1 MNISKLNLINF
12 RNYVKLSINLG
23 ENINVFI
30 GNNAQGKTN
39 ILESILFLSLTKSYR
54 CFNESDLVRL
64 GASKTIVKGRIKN
77 NDLVKDLEIVL
88 NDGTKSLSI
97 NKTKIKKVSN
107 YIANLIVISFTPD
120 DMEIIKS
127 SPSIRRNILNI
138 QISQLSKV
146 YLETYN
152 QYNKLLKTRNEY
164 LKILFTNSLADKSYF
179 DIITDKLI
187 EKAIII
193 YKMRKKYI
201 DNVNLYISEIYNDIN
216 KSNDNLVLKYEPNIL
231 INDFQDDNIRDIMAK
246 TYKKNY
252 GKELHNGMTL
262 YGPHRDDFS
271 FYICENNLK
280 LFGSQGQQKL
290 AILAYKL
297 AEINIFKDELG
308 ITPVLLFDDIF
319 SELDIKKKN
328 RLLRYI
334 QEGIQSIITTTDLKN
349 INKKN
354 LKDAYIYEVENGKV
368 VRK

>member
-246 TYKKNY
+246 TYKKN
-252 GKELHNGMTL
+252 
-262 YGPHRDDFS
+262 
-271 FYICENNLK
+271 
-280 LFGSQGQQKL
+280 
-290 AILAYKL
+290 
-297 AEINIFKDELG
+297 
-308 ITPVLLFDDIF
+308 
-319 SELDIKKKN
+319 
-328 RLLRYI
+328 
-334 QEGIQSIITTTDLKN
+334 
-349 INKKN
+349 
-354 LKDAYIYEVENGKV
+354 
-368 VRK
+368 